1 MVTTTSAPWR
11 GGELYMGL
19 MVALSWLSTLALF
32 CGSAVTTAQQH
43 TCTFGLSVI
52 CNLYSGS
59 LDYLCHTRLGQY
71 LHSSMQGERVG
82 ASRSLQRQ
90 LQ

>member
-32 CGSAVTTAQQH
+32 CGSAVTTAQQS
-43 TCTFGLSVI
+43 TFVI
-52 CNLYSGS
+52 WVSQS
-59 LDYLCHTRLGQY
+59 ICHT
-71 LHSSMQGERVG
+71 QGWASICFLACKVNFVEAWILAETIAVG
-82 ASRSLQRQ
+82 L
-90 LQ
+90 